1 MPKSSDGVRQLRH
14 GAEKLLP
21 PIGNLAKPESH
32 PILPETHPGGILVVC
47 ISTLLLGLICVSFM
61 VAILSQMERDCHPP
75 MLEPPLHLS
84 STANPLDCH
93 KEDSSRLSRRSQ
105 GTRCRRPAIQFLSVF
120 FSQSDLTLTP
130 RLPVYLFTCQSPFP
144 EQVEFS
150 TLTTLKWKSLGLTNS
165 FTPT

>member
-61 VAILSQMERDCHPP
+61 VSILSQMERDRHPP

-105 GTRCRRPAIQFLSVF
+105 GTRCRRPETQIFFICFLLKVTSP
-120 FSQSDLTLTP
+120 SPQD
-130 RLPVYLFTCQSPFP
+130 CQSI
-144 EQVEFS
+144 FS
-150 TLTTLKWKSLGLTNS
+150 PANLHSLSRLS
-165 FTPT
+165 SQR

>member
-1 MPKSSDGVRQLRH
+1 MPGNGQQFSGSFWFPKPNYILPKSSDGVRQLRH
-14 GAEKLLP
+14 GSEELLP

-105 GTRCRRPAIQFLSVF
+105 GTRCRRPETQFLSVF
-120 FSQSDLTLTP
+120 SQSDLGHPNPKIASLSFH
-130 RLPVYLFTCQSPFP
+130 LPISIP
-144 EQVEFS
+144 
-150 TLTTLKWKSLGLTNS
+150 
-165 FTPT
+165 